1 MLGCVIHGRGDLR
14 VEELAPPVAGPGEV
28 LVAVRY
34 GGVCGSDLHYWRHG
48 GVGDFRLTEPMV
60 PGHEVVGTAVAYG
73 SPTASDPA
81 AGTPVAVHP
90 ATPCGVCPECAD
102 GRRNVC
108 RDTRYLGS
116 AARTPHVQGG
126 FADLI
131 VVPAAQVR
139 PLPEGLPPR
148 RAALAEPLA
157 VALHAVRR
165 AGPVAGRHVLV
176 TGAGP
181 IGCLVVA
188 AAKAAGAARVTVTD
202 LLPTALGYARAAGA
216 DTVVRADDP
225 ADAGWPAEVE
235 VAVEASGVAAGLD
248 TCLRL
253 VRRGGVVVQ
262 LGMLPP
268 GQSPFAGNL
277 VVSREIEL
285 RGAFRFDTEFDEAL
299 RLLAAEPAFDAL
311 VSAVVPVRDAE
322 SAFALAADRGRS
334 CKVLLDFGDPTHRPA
349 PSPSPFPGRGTETDA
364 GADAGGAGAGRCA
377 GSGP

>member
-1 MLGCVIHGRGDLR
+1 MLGCVIHGQDDLR
-14 VEELAPPVAGPGEV
+14 VEELPSPVPGPGQV

-48 GVGDFRLTEPMV
+48 GVGDFRLAEPMV
-60 PGHEVVGTAVAYG
+60 LGHEVVGTALTG
-73 SPTASDPA
+73 PL
-81 AGTPVAVHP
+81 AGRAVAVHP
-90 ATPCGVCPECAD
+90 ATPCGVCPECRD

-126 FADLI
+126 FAAQI
-131 VVPAAQVR
+131 AVPAEQLR
-139 PLPEGLPPR
+139 LLPEGLEPR

-165 AGPVAGRHVLV
+165 AGPVAGKHVLV

-188 AAKAAGAARVTVTD
+188 AARSAGAAHVTVTD
-202 LLPTALGYARAAGA
+202 LLPAALEYARIAGA
-216 DTVVRADDP
+216 GTTVRADDP
-225 ADAGWPAEVE
+225 ADPGWPSEVD
-235 VAVEASGVAAGLD
+235 VAIEASGVAAGLG

-285 RGAFRFDTEFDEAL
+285 RGAFRFDTEFDDAL
-299 RLLAAEPAFDAL
+299 ALLAAEDAFDGL
-311 VSAVVPVRDAE
+311 ISAVVPVREAE

-334 CKVLLDFGDPTHRPA
+334 CKVLLDFGT
-349 PSPSPFPGRGTETDA
+349 S
-364 GADAGGAGAGRCA
+364 
-377 GSGP
+377 

>member
-1 MLGCVIHGRGDLR
+1 MRAVVIHGQGDLR
-14 VEELAPPVAGPGEV
+14 VEDLPVPVPGPGQA

-48 GVGDFRLTEPMV
+48 GVGDFRLKEPMV
-60 PGHEVVGTAVAYG
+60 LGHEVVGTVVSYG
-73 SPTASDPA
+73 PGATGPRPGTA
-81 AGTPVAVHP
+81 VAVHP
-90 ATPCGVCPECAD
+90 ATPCGACPECAG
-102 GRRNVC
+102 GRRNIC

-116 AARTPHVQGG
+116 AARFPHVQGA
-126 FADLI
+126 FAAR
-131 VVPAAQVR
+131 VTVPAEQLR
-139 PLPEGLPPR
+139 PLPAGLAPR
-148 RAALAEPLA
+148 RAALAEPLS
-157 VALHAVRR
+157 VALHALRR
-165 AGPVAGRHVLV
+165 AGEVAGRHVLV

-202 LLPTALGYARAAGA
+202 LLPRALRYASAVGA

-225 ADAGWPAEVE
+225 DDDGWPPEAD

-268 GQSPFAGNL
+268 GRSPFAGNL

-299 RLLAAEPAFDAL
+299 RLLAVEPAFDAL
-311 VSAVVPVRDAE
+311 LSAVVPVGDAE
-322 SAFALAADRGRS
+322 SAFVLAADRDRS
-334 CKVLLDFGDPTHRPA
+334 CKVLLDFGD
-349 PSPSPFPGRGTETDA
+349 
-364 GADAGGAGAGRCA
+364 
-377 GSGP
+377 

>member
-1 MLGCVIHGRGDLR
+1 MLGCVIHGRDDLR
-14 VEELAPPVAGPGEV
+14 VEELPVPLPGPGQA

-48 GVGDFRLTEPMV
+48 GVGDFRLREPMLL
-60 PGHEVVGTAVAYG
+60 GHEVVGTVVAYG
-73 SPTASDPA
+73 DGASGPL
-81 AGTPVAVHP
+81 AGTAVAVHP
-90 ATPCGVCPECAD
+90 ATPCGRCPECVD

-116 AARTPHVQGG
+116 AARFPHVQGG
-126 FADLI
+126 FAARV
-131 VVPAAQVR
+131 VVPADQLR
-139 PLPEGLPPR
+139 PLPAGLDLR
-148 RAALAEPLA
+148 RAALAEPLS

-165 AGPVAGRHVLV
+165 AGDVAGRHVLV

-188 AAKAAGAARVTVTD
+188 AAKAAGATSVTVTD
-202 LLPTALGYARAAGA
+202 LLPAALEYARAAGA
-216 DTVVRADDP
+216 DTVVRADEPD
-225 ADAGWPAEVE
+225 DAGWPAEVD
-235 VAVEASGVAAGLD
+235 VAIEASGVAAGLD

-285 RGAFRFDTEFDEAL
+285 RGAFRFDTEFDAAL
-299 RLLAAEPAFDAL
+299 ELLAVEGSFDGL
-311 VSAVVPVRDAE
+311 VSAVVPVRRAE
-322 SAFALAADRGRS
+322 EAFALAADRSRS
-334 CKVLLDFGDPTHRPA
+334 CKVLLDFEG
-349 PSPSPFPGRGTETDA
+349 
-364 GADAGGAGAGRCA
+364 
-377 GSGP
+377 

>member
-1 MLGCVIHGRGDLR
+1 MLGCVIHGQGDLR
-14 VEELAPPVAGPGEV
+14 VEELASPVPGPGQA

-48 GVGDFRLTEPMV
+48 GVGDFRLKEPMV
-60 PGHEVVGTAVAYG
+60 PGHEVVGTVVAYG
-73 SPTASDPA
+73 SATPSPA
-81 AGTPVAVHP
+81 RPPAGTPVAVHP

-102 GRRNVC
+102 GRRHVC

-126 FADLI
+126 FAGEI
-131 VVPAAQVR
+131 VVPVEQLR
-139 PLPEGLPPR
+139 PLPGGLGPR

-157 VALHAVRR
+157 VALHAVGR

-202 LLPTALGYARAAGA
+202 LLPTALGHAGAVGA
-216 DTVVRADDP
+216 DTLVQAEDP
-225 ADAGWPAEVE
+225 ADPGWPSEVD

-248 TCLRL
+248 SCLRL

-268 GQSPFAGNL
+268 GRSPFAGNL

-285 RGAFRFDTEFDEAL
+285 RGAFRFDTEFDAAL

-311 VSAVVPVRDAE
+311 ISAVVPVRDAE
-322 SAFALAADRGRS
+322 SAFALAADRARS
-334 CKVLLDFGDPTHRPA
+334 CKVLLDFGR
-349 PSPSPFPGRGTETDA
+349 
-364 GADAGGAGAGRCA
+364 
-377 GSGP
+377 

>member
-14 VEELAPPVAGPGEV
+14 VAELPVPVPGPGQA

-48 GVGDFRLTEPMV
+48 GVGDFRLREPMV
-60 PGHEVVGTAVAYG
+60 LGHEVVGTVVEYG
-73 SPTASDPA
+73 AGASGPA
-81 AGTPVAVHP
+81 PGTPVAVHP
-90 ATPCGVCPECAD
+90 ATPCGVCPECES

-116 AARTPHVQGG
+116 AARFPHVQGG
-126 FADLI
+126 FAARV
-131 VVPAAQVR
+131 VVPCEQLRA
-139 PLPEGLPPR
+139 LPEGLGLR

-165 AGPVAGRHVLV
+165 AGDVAGRHVLV

-202 LLPTALGYARAAGA
+202 LLPAALAYASAAGA
-216 DTVVRADDP
+216 DTLVRADDP
-225 ADAGWPAEVE
+225 DDPGWPSEVD
-235 VAVEASGVAAGLD
+235 VAIEASGVAPGLN
-248 TCLRL
+248 TCLRR

-262 LGMLPP
+262 LGMLPA

-285 RGAFRFDTEFDEAL
+285 RGAFRFDAEFDDAL
-299 RLLAAEPAFDAL
+299 GLLAAEPGFDGL
-311 VSAVVPVRDAE
+311 VSAVVPVGEAE
-322 SAFALAADRGRS
+322 SAFVLAADRSRA
-334 CKVLLDFGDPTHRPA
+334 CKVLLEFAPA
-349 PSPSPFPGRGTETDA
+349 P
-364 GADAGGAGAGRCA
+364 
-377 GSGP
+377 

>member
-1 MLGCVIHGRGDLR
+1 MLGCVIHGQDDLR
-14 VEELAPPVAGPGEV
+14 VDELPVPEPGPGQA

-34 GGVCGSDLHYWRHG
+34 GGVCGSDLHYWKHG
-48 GVGDFRLTEPMV
+48 GVGDFRLKEPMLL
-60 PGHEVVGTAVAYG
+60 GHEVVGTVVAYG
-73 SPTASDPA
+73 SPDATGPAVGTA
-81 AGTPVAVHP
+81 VAVHP
-90 ATPCGVCPECAD
+90 ATPCDVCPECVE

-116 AARTPHVQGG
+116 AARFPHVQGG
-126 FADLI
+126 FAAQV
-131 VVPAAQVR
+131 VVPAQQLR
-139 PLPEGLPPR
+139 PLPEGLGLR

-165 AGPVAGRHVLV
+165 AQDVHGRHVLV

-202 LLPTALGYARAAGA
+202 LLPAALEYARAAGA
-216 DTVVRADDP
+216 DSLVRADDP
-225 ADAGWPAEVE
+225 EDAGRPSEVD

-268 GQSPFAGNL
+268 GPSPFAGNL

-299 RLLAAEPAFDAL
+299 RLLAAEPAFDGL
-311 VSAVVPVRDAE
+311 VSAVLPVREAE
-322 SAFALAADRGRS
+322 SAFALAADRSRS
-334 CKVLLDFGDPTHRPA
+334 CKVLLDFA
-349 PSPSPFPGRGTETDA
+349 S
-364 GADAGGAGAGRCA
+364 
-377 GSGP
+377 

>member
-1 MLGCVIHGRGDLR
+1 MLGCVIHGQGDLR
-14 VEELAPPVAGPGEV
+14 VEELPRPVPGPGQA

-48 GVGDFRLTEPMV
+48 GVGDFRLREPMLL
-60 PGHEVVGTAVAYG
+60 GHEVVGTVVEYG
-73 SPTASDPA
+73 SPDTPGPA
-81 AGTPVAVHP
+81 VGTSVAVHP

-116 AARTPHVQGG
+116 AARFPHVQGG
-126 FADLI
+126 FAQFRA
-131 VVPAAQVR
+131 VPAEQLR
-139 PLPEGLPPR
+139 PLPGGLDLR
-148 RAALAEPLA
+148 RAALAEPLS

-188 AAKAAGAARVTVTD
+188 AAKAAGADRVTVTD
-202 LLPTALGYARAAGA
+202 LLPEALRYASVAGA
-216 DTVVRADDP
+216 DTLVRADDP
-225 ADAGWPAEVE
+225 SDAGWPAEVD

-285 RGAFRFDTEFDEAL
+285 RGAFRFDTEFD
-299 RLLAAEPAFDAL
+299 DAL
-311 VSAVVPVRDAE
+311 ALLTAGPSFDGLISAVVPVRAAE
-322 SAFALAADRGRS
+322 SAFALAADRARA
-334 CKVLLDFGDPTHRPA
+334 CKVLLDL
-349 PSPSPFPGRGTETDA
+349 SDA
-364 GADAGGAGAGRCA
+364 
-377 GSGP
+377 

>member
-1 MLGCVIHGRGDLR
+1 MLGCVVHGAGDLR
-14 VEELAPPVAGPGEV
+14 VEELPVPHPGPGEA

-48 GVGDFRLTEPMV
+48 GVGDFRLEEPMLL
-60 PGHEVVGTAVAYG
+60 GHEVVGSVVAYG
-73 SPTASDPA
+73 SPDTVTDTPGPA
-81 AGTPVAVHP
+81 AGTAVAVHP

-116 AARTPHVQGG
+116 AARVPHVQGG
-126 FADLI
+126 FAARV
-131 VVPAAQVR
+131 VVPAEQLR
-139 PLPEGLPPR
+139 PLPAGLDPR
-148 RAALAEPLA
+148 RAALAEPLS

-165 AGPVAGRHVLV
+165 AGDLTGRHLLV

-188 AAKAAGAARVTVTD
+188 AAKAAGAAHVTVTD
-202 LLPTALGYARAAGA
+202 PLPAALEYARAAGA
-216 DTVVRADDP
+216 DTLVRADAP
-225 ADAGWPAEVE
+225 EDAGRPAEVDT
-235 VAVEASGVAAGLD
+235 AIEASGVAAGLD

-285 RGAFRFDTEFDEAL
+285 RGAFRFDDEFDEAL
-299 RLLAAEPAFDAL
+299 ELLAAEPAFDAL
-311 VSAVVPVRDAE
+311 VSTVVPVRDAE
-322 SAFALAADRGRS
+322 SAFVLAADRSRS
-334 CKVLLDFGDPTHRPA
+334 CKVLLDFGA
-349 PSPSPFPGRGTETDA
+349 ES
-364 GADAGGAGAGRCA
+364 
-377 GSGP
+377 GS

>member
-1 MLGCVIHGRGDLR
+1 MP
-14 VEELAPPVAGPGEV
+14 EPGPGQA

-48 GVGDFRLTEPMV
+48 GVGDFLLKEPMLL
-60 PGHEVVGTAVAYG
+60 GHEVVGTVVSYG
-73 SPTASDPA
+73 AGASGPVPGTA
-81 AGTPVAVHP
+81 VAVHP
-90 ATPCGVCPECAD
+90 ATPCGACPECAG
-102 GRRNVC
+102 GRRNIC

-116 AARTPHVQGG
+116 AARFPHVQGG
-126 FADLI
+126 FAAQVI
-131 VVPAAQVR
+131 VPAEQLR
-139 PLPEGLPPR
+139 PLAAGLELR
-148 RAALAEPLA
+148 RAALAEPLS

-165 AGPVAGRHVLV
+165 AGEVAGRHVLV

-202 LLPTALGYARAAGA
+202 LLPRALEYASAAGA

-225 ADAGWPAEVE
+225 EDAGWPSEVD

-253 VRRGGVVVQ
+253 IRRGGVVVQ

-285 RGAFRFDTEFDEAL
+285 RGAFRFDEEFDEAL
-299 RLLAAEPAFDAL
+299 RLLAAEPVFDEL
-311 VSAVVPVRDAE
+311 ISAVVPVRDAE

-334 CKVLLDFGDPTHRPA
+334 CKVLLDFGA
-349 PSPSPFPGRGTETDA
+349 
-364 GADAGGAGAGRCA
+364 
-377 GSGP
+377 

>member
-14 VEELAPPVAGPGEV
+14 VDELPTPSPGPGEA

-48 GVGDFRLTEPMV
+48 GVGDFRLREPMIL
-60 PGHEVVGTAVAYG
+60 GHEIVGTVLAYG
-73 SPTASDPA
+73 TGADTDA
-81 AGTPVAVHP
+81 GGTPAPGTEVAVHP
-90 ATPCGVCPECAD
+90 ATPCGACPECAA

-126 FADLI
+126 FAAQV
-131 VVPAAQVR
+131 VVPAAQLR
-139 PLPEGLPPR
+139 PLPPNLPLR
-148 RAALAEPLA
+148 RAALAEPLS

-165 AGPVAGRHVLV
+165 AGDVRGKHVLV

-188 AAKAAGAARVTVTD
+188 AAKAAGAAHVTATD
-202 LLPTALGYARAAGA
+202 LLPRALEYAVAAGA
-216 DTVVRADDP
+216 DSTVRADEP
-225 ADAGWPAEVE
+225 SSSGRPSEVDA
-235 VAVEASGVAAGLD
+235 AVEASGVAAGLD

-268 GQSPFAGNL
+268 GQSAFPGNL
-277 VVSREIEL
+277 VVSREIDL
-285 RGAFRFDTEFDEAL
+285 RGAFRFDEEFDDAL
-299 RLLAAEPAFDAL
+299 QLLATAPHFDHL
-311 VSAVVPVRDAE
+311 ISATIPLTEAE
-322 SAFALAADRGRS
+322 SAFTLAADRTKS
-334 CKVLLDFGDPTHRPA
+334 CKVLLDFTPH
-349 PSPSPFPGRGTETDA
+349 
-364 GADAGGAGAGRCA
+364 
-377 GSGP
+377 

>member
-1 MLGCVIHGRGDLR
+1 MLGCVIHGQGDLR
-14 VEELAPPVAGPGEV
+14 VEELASPSPGPGQV

-48 GVGDFRLTEPMV
+48 GVGDFRLKEPMV
-60 PGHEVVGTAVAYG
+60 LGHEVVGTVVAG
-73 SPTASDPA
+73 AL
-81 AGTPVAVHP
+81 AGTAVAVHP
-90 ATPCGVCPECAD
+90 ATPCGVCPECRD

-116 AARTPHVQGG
+116 AARMPHVQGG
-126 FADLI
+126 FAAEI
-131 VVPAAQVR
+131 VVPDEQVR
-139 PLPEGLPPR
+139 PLPEGLELR

-188 AAKAAGAARVTVTD
+188 AAKAAGAAQVTVTD
-202 LLPTALGYARAAGA
+202 LLPTALGHARTVGA
-216 DTVVRADDP
+216 NTVVRADDP
-225 ADAGWPAEVE
+225 ADPGWPAEVD

-285 RGAFRFDTEFDEAL
+285 RGAFRFDTEFDDAL
-299 RLLAAEPAFDAL
+299 ALLATEDAFDGL
-311 VSAVVPVRDAE
+311 VSAVVPLREAE

-334 CKVLLDFGDPTHRPA
+334 CKVLLYFG
-349 PSPSPFPGRGTETDA
+349 PS
-364 GADAGGAGAGRCA
+364 
-377 GSGP
+377 

>member
-1 MLGCVIHGRGDLR
+1 MLGCVIHGAGELR
-14 VEELAPPVAGPGEV
+14 VAELPDPEPGPGQA

-48 GVGDFRLTEPMV
+48 GVGDFRLREPMV
-60 PGHEVVGTAVAYG
+60 LGHEVVGTVVSYGSGATGPAPGTAVA
-73 SPTASDPA
+73 
-81 AGTPVAVHP
+81 VNP
-90 ATPCGVCPECAD
+90 ATPCGRCPECGA
-102 GRRNVC
+102 GRANVC

-116 AARTPHVQGG
+116 AARFPHVQGG
-126 FADLI
+126 FAGQV
-131 VVPAAQVR
+131 VVPAGQLR
-139 PLPEGLPPR
+139 PLPDGLGLR

-165 AGPVAGRHVLV
+165 AGDVSGRHVLV

-188 AAKAAGAARVTVTD
+188 AAKAAGAARVTATD
-202 LLPTALGYARAAGA
+202 LLPEALGYAALAGA
-216 DTVVRADDP
+216 DTLVRADDP
-225 ADAGWPAEVE
+225 DDTGWPAEAD

-268 GQSPFAGNL
+268 GRCPFPGNL
-277 VVSREIEL
+277 LVSREIEL

-299 RLLAAEPAFDAL
+299 RLLAAGGEFDGL
-311 VSAVVPVRDAE
+311 ISAVVPVRQAE
-322 SAFALAADRGRS
+322 AAFDLAADRSRS
-334 CKVLLDFGDPTHRPA
+334 CKVLLDFGH
-349 PSPSPFPGRGTETDA
+349 
-364 GADAGGAGAGRCA
+364 
-377 GSGP
+377 

>member
-14 VEELAPPVAGPGEV
+14 VDELPEPAAGPGQA

-48 GVGDFRLTEPMV
+48 GVGDFRLREPMV
-60 PGHEVVGTAVAYG
+60 LGHEVVGTVLSYG
-73 SPTASDPA
+73 PGA
-81 AGTPVAVHP
+81 AGPAPGTAVAVHP

-102 GRRNVC
+102 GRANVC

-116 AARTPHVQGG
+116 AARMPHVQGG
-126 FADLI
+126 FAARV

-139 PLPEGLPPR
+139 ALPEGLDLR
-148 RAALAEPLA
+148 RAALAEPLS

-165 AGPVAGRHVLV
+165 AGPVAGRPVLV

-188 AAKAAGAARVTVTD
+188 AAKAAGAGRVTVTD
-202 LLPTALGYARAAGA
+202 LLPRALSYAAGVGA
-216 DTVVRADDP
+216 DDVVRADDP
-225 ADAGWPAEVE
+225 ADAGWPDSVD

-268 GQSPFAGNL
+268 GQTPFAGNL

-285 RGAFRFDTEFDEAL
+285 RGAFRFADEFDEAL
-299 RLLAAEPAFDAL
+299 TLLAREPAFDSL
-311 VSAVVPVRDAE
+311 ISAVVPLEEAE
-322 SAFALAADRGRS
+322 SAFALAADRGEA
-334 CKVLLDFGDPTHRPA
+334 CKVLLDFGV
-349 PSPSPFPGRGTETDA
+349 
-364 GADAGGAGAGRCA
+364 
-377 GSGP
+377 

>member
-1 MLGCVIHGRGDLR
+1 MLGCVIHGQGDLR
-14 VEELAPPVAGPGEV
+14 VEELASPVPGPGEV

-48 GVGDFRLTEPMV
+48 GVGDFRLKEPMV
-60 PGHEVVGTAVAYG
+60 LGHEVVGTVLTSDG
-73 SPTASDPA
+73 PSGLRPGTA
-81 AGTPVAVHP
+81 VAVHP
-90 ATPCGVCPECAD
+90 GTPCGVCPECAD

-126 FADLI
+126 FATEI
-131 VVPAAQVR
+131 VVPAEQVR
-139 PLPEGLPPR
+139 ALPPGLDPR
-148 RAALAEPLA
+148 RAALAEPLS

-202 LLPTALGYARAAGA
+202 LLPAALGYARTAGA

-225 ADAGWPAEVE
+225 GDPGWPSEAD

-285 RGAFRFDTEFDEAL
+285 RGAFRFDTEFDDAL
-299 RLLAAEPAFDAL
+299 ALLAAEPAFDGL
-311 VSAVVPVRDAE
+311 VSAVVPVRQAE

-334 CKVLLDFGDPTHRPA
+334 CKVLLDFG
-349 PSPSPFPGRGTETDA
+349 G
-364 GADAGGAGAGRCA
+364 
-377 GSGP
+377 

>member
-1 MLGCVIHGRGDLR
+1 MNGAPRMLGCVIHGPDDLR
-14 VEELAPPVAGPGEV
+14 VAELPVPEPGPGQA

-34 GGVCGSDLHYWRHG
+34 GGVCGSDLHYWKHG
-48 GVGDFRLTEPMV
+48 GVGDFRLREPMLL
-60 PGHEVVGTAVAYG
+60 GHEVVGTVVGYG
-73 SPTASDPA
+73 TPSPASPP
-81 AGTPVAVHP
+81 AGTAVAVHP
-90 ATPCGVCPECAD
+90 ATPCGACPECGD

-108 RDTRYLGS
+108 RDVRYLGS
-116 AARTPHVQGG
+116 AARFPHVQGG
-126 FADLI
+126 FAARV
-131 VVPAAQVR
+131 VVPAGQLR
-139 PLPEGLPPR
+139 PLPQGLALR
-148 RAALAEPLA
+148 RAALAEPLS

-165 AGPVAGRHVLV
+165 AGDMTGRHVLV

-188 AAKAAGAARVTVTD
+188 AARAAGAARVTVTD
-202 LLPTALGYARAAGA
+202 LLPAALEYARVAGA

-225 ADAGWPAEVE
+225 DDAGWPCEVD

-268 GQSPFAGNL
+268 GPSPFAGNL

-299 RLLAAEPAFDAL
+299 RLLAAEPSFDGL
-311 VSAVVPVRDAE
+311 VSAVVPVREAE
-322 SAFALAADRGRS
+322 SAFALAADRSRS
-334 CKVLLDFGDPTHRPA
+334 CKVLLDFGA
-349 PSPSPFPGRGTETDA
+349 
-364 GADAGGAGAGRCA
+364 
-377 GSGP
+377 

>member
-1 MLGCVIHGRGDLR
+1 MLGCVIHGQGDLR
-14 VEELAPPVAGPGEV
+14 VEELPVPLPGPGQA

-48 GVGDFRLTEPMV
+48 GVGDFRLREPMLL
-60 PGHEVVGTAVAYG
+60 GHEVVGTVVAYG
-73 SPTASDPA
+73 DGASGPL
-81 AGTPVAVHP
+81 AGTAVAVHP
-90 ATPCGVCPECAD
+90 ATPCGRCPECVD

-116 AARTPHVQGG
+116 AARFPHVQGG
-126 FADLI
+126 FAARV
-131 VVPAAQVR
+131 VVPADQLR
-139 PLPEGLPPR
+139 PLPAGLDLR
-148 RAALAEPLA
+148 RAALAEPLS

-165 AGPVAGRHVLV
+165 AGDVAGRHVLV

-188 AAKAAGAARVTVTD
+188 AAKAAGAASVTVTD
-202 LLPTALGYARAAGA
+202 LLPAALEYARAAGA
-216 DTVVRADDP
+216 DTVVRAHEQD
-225 ADAGWPAEVE
+225 DAGWPAEVD
-235 VAVEASGVAAGLD
+235 VAIEASGVAAGLD

-285 RGAFRFDTEFDEAL
+285 RGAFRFDTEFDAAL
-299 RLLAAEPAFDAL
+299 ELLAVEGSFDGL
-311 VSAVVPVRDAE
+311 VSAVVPVRRAE
-322 SAFALAADRGRS
+322 EAFALAADRSRS
-334 CKVLLDFGDPTHRPA
+334 CKVLLDFEG
-349 PSPSPFPGRGTETDA
+349 
-364 GADAGGAGAGRCA
+364 
-377 GSGP
+377 

>member
-1 MLGCVIHGRGDLR
+1 MSAGEASAPGCVIHGAGDLR
-14 VEELAPPVAGPGEV
+14 VEDVPVPRPGPGEA

-48 GVGDFRLTEPMV
+48 GVGDFRLREPMLL
-60 PGHEVVGTAVAYG
+60 GHEVVGTVVAYG
-73 SPTASDPA
+73 SPDTAGPA
-81 AGTPVAVHP
+81 TGASVAVHP

-116 AARTPHVQGG
+116 AARFPHVQGG
-126 FADLI
+126 FAARI
-131 VVPAAQVR
+131 VVPAEQLR
-139 PLPEGLPPR
+139 PLPAGLDPR
-148 RAALAEPLA
+148 RGALAEPLS

-165 AGPVAGRHVLV
+165 AGEVAGRHVLV

-181 IGCLVVA
+181 IGALVVA
-188 AAKAAGAARVTVTD
+188 AARAAGAARVTVTD
-202 LLPTALGYARAAGA
+202 LLPAALEYARAAGA
-216 DTVVRADDP
+216 DTLVRADDP
-225 ADAGWPAEVE
+225 GDSGWPAEVDT
-235 VAVEASGVAAGLD
+235 AIEASGVAAGLD

-268 GQSPFAGNL
+268 GHSPFAGNL

-285 RGAFRFDTEFDEAL
+285 RGAFRFDGEFDDAL

-311 VSAVVPVRDAE
+311 VSAVVPVRDAA
-322 SAFALAADRGRS
+322 SAFELAADRSRS
-334 CKVLLDFGDPTHRPA
+334 CKVLLDFGADP
-349 PSPSPFPGRGTETDA
+349 A
-364 GADAGGAGAGRCA
+364 G
-377 GSGP
+377 